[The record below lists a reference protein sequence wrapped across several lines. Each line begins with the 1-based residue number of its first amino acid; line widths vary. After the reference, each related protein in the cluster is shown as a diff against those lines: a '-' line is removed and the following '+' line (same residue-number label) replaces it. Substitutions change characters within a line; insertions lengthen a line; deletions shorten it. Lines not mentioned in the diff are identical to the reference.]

1 MIYKLLSVVMGDKIA
16 IATTHEFHR
25 GTCIFL
31 SSVF

>member
-1 MIYKLLSVVMGDKIA
+1 MGDKIA